1 MNRALSS
8 GGHNHRMDA
17 AQDNTALIAG
27 GGIAGM
33 AAALALA
40 RTGWQARVWEQAP
53 AFAEVGAGVQ
63 LGPNVT
69 RILRE
74 WQQLPA
80 LLRHACQPRALAARS
95 VHTGEVLGRL
105 DLHDLSAR
113 HGAPYVS
120 IHRADLHA
128 LLHDA
133 ACAAGVSVRT
143 GVCVERLQ
151 TTADAAV
158 LEASGHDAVRADLA
172 VVADGV
178 WSRLRQQLLGDGG
191 PRWSGHMAY
200 RALMPMADLPVAC
213 RWTEVQVWMGP
224 DVHVVAY
231 PVSAG
236 ERLNVVCLVET
247 DWPEGL
253 PREDWDGHQDAA
265 RTRADLQRALRGAA
279 SGLQALID
287 ACEGWRLWPLY
298 GRAPV
303 RGAHE
308 QAQGRIA
315 LLGDAAHPMLPY
327 LAQGA
332 GMAIEDAQALAQSLQ
347 AVRAGTV
354 GVPEAV
360 RAFAQARWARNAR
373 VQQRAQ
379 RNGEI
384 FHAKGVMRMGRD
396 AGLRLLGARLMDVPW
411 LYGHRL

>member
-1 MNRALSS
+1 
-8 GGHNHRMDA
+8 MDA
-17 AQDNTALIAG
+17 AQDNTAQIAG

-40 RTGWQARVWEQAP
+40 RTGWQVRVWEQAP
-53 AFAEVGAGVQ
+53 SFAEVGAGVQ

-80 LLRHACQPRALAARS
+80 LLRHACQPRALEARS

-105 DLHDLSAR
+105 DLQDVSAR
-113 HGAPYVS
+113 YGAPYVS

-133 ACAAGVSVRT
+133 ACAAGVAVNA
-143 GVCVERLQ
+143 GVCVERMHS
-151 TTADAAV
+151 TPDAAV
-158 LEASGHDAVRADLA
+158 LEASGHGALHAEVAVL
-172 VVADGV
+172 ADGV
-178 WSRLRQQLLGDGG
+178 WSRLRSQLLGDGG
-191 PRWSGHMAY
+191 PRWSGHVAY
-200 RALMPMADLPVAC
+200 RALMPMADVPAAWRL
-213 RWTEVQVWMGP
+213 RDVQVWMGP
-224 DVHVVAY
+224 DLHLVAY

-236 ERLNVVCLVET
+236 ERLNVVCLVEADGT
-247 DWPEGL
+247 DGL
-253 PREDWDGHQDAA
+253 PREAWDLDTDAT
-265 RTRADLQRALRGAA
+265 RTRADLQRALHGATPE
-279 SGLQALID
+279 LLRLID
-287 ACEGWRLWPLY
+287 ACNGWRLWPLY
-298 GRAPV
+298 GRTPV

-332 GMAIEDAQALAQSLQ
+332 GMAIEDAQALAQSMQ
-347 AVRAGTV
+347 AVRAGTA
-354 GVPEAV
+354 GVSEAV

-384 FHAKGVMRMGRD
+384 FHAKGLRRVGRD
-396 AGLRLLGARLMDVPW
+396 AGLRLLGARAMDVPW